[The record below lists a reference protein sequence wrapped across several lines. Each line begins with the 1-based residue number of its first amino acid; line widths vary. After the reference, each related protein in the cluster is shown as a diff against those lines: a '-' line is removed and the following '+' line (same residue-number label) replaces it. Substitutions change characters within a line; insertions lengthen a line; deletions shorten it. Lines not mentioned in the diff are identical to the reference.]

1 MVTVNI
7 FCINIGRV
15 QLRTSWSFFKTRPFP
30 CLKSL
35 LSFFF
40 FVFFLFFGSEK
51 SSFLQGKKKK
61 LLNRKSIVVLFFLN
75 WKQMMETESITLFFF
90 TPKRGC
96 FQKSLYPN
104 RVLNLYPNHF
114 MCFVASMMFQRCF
127 VIHFSIIFFFF
138 FFCKLQLTHMW
149 FDWNLS
155 CLFVV

>member
-1 MVTVNI
+1 MKNNLIVGEGGDCKY
-7 FCINIGRV
+7 FLYKYWRV

-35 LSFFF
+35 LSC
-40 FVFFLFFGSEK
+40 K
-51 SSFLQGKKKK
+51 AIKKKK

-90 TPKRGC
+90 TPQRGC

-114 MCFVASMMFQRCF
+114 MCFVASMMFQRCI

-138 FFCKLQLTHMW
+138 FFFFFLQITTY
-149 FDWNLS
+149 S
-155 CLFVV
+155 YVI